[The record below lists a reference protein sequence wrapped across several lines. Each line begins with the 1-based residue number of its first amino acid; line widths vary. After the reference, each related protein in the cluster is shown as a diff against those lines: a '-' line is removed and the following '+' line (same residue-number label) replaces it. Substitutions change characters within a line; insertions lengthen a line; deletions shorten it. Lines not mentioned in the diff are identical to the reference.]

1 MLPKGHLLSLDG
13 QCRLTGL
20 SDVGIAEQ
28 HGVTFAAGMAASGLK
43 RILPVQFAIDRAG
56 LVGATLVGAFDI
68 GFTAAL
74 PNMTVMAAADE
85 AELAHMVATAVA
97 HDSEQIAFRCPRGEG
112 EGLGLPE
119 VGEVLEICKAHVLQE
134 GSDVTILSFGA
145 PLGESRKAVRILEA
159 DRL

>member
-1 MLPKGHLLSLDG
+1 MH
-13 QCRLTGL
+13 
-20 SDVGIAEQ
+20 DVAL
-28 HGVTFAAGMAASGLK
+28 HN
-43 RILPVQFAIDRAG
+43 LPVQFAIDRAG

-74 PNMTVMAAADE
+74 PNMTFMAAADE

-134 GSDVTILSFGA
+134 GSDVTILSFGT